1 MNIAEKLVEE
11 FERVICVREHLR
23 HQWRNHPVPVDS
35 PMSKA
40 RIESLA
46 QINEVVIQC
55 REALGMDD
63 AIKTMLALEQAK
75 RIP

>member
-23 HQWRNHPVPVDS
+23 HHW
-35 PMSKA
+35 KA
-40 RIESLA
+40 NPATDEAAEQARLTSLA

-63 AIKTMLALEQAK
+63 AIKTMLALEQTK